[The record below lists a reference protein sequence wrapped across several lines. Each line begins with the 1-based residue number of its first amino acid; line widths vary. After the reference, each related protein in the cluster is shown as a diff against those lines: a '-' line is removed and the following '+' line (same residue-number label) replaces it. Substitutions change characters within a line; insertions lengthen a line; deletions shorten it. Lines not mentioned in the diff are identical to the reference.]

1 MTLRLFLRNQQLR
14 FGTAILC
21 LHLSGCDPPASL
33 FLPTKQDHIKTN
45 GQSPGPA
52 PKIAEHGH
60 QHQEKISTTSSLA
73 EELEM
78 VRQSVQKYEDL
89 EETDMETSLTI
100 AAEAGNFLLK
110 ENNNLKR
117 DIQILSKQKSSLED
131 TFAGLELKLE
141 EMTEQENTFLHK
153 IETLQDKLHETLA
166 QLEKEKQ
173 HRLELQNLFEE
184 NDRMQ
189 TFSLDEQKK

>member
-1 MTLRLFLRNQQLR
+1 MSKNKTTSGPKYPCGICSVGVKFSGIYCTGPCNLWYHAGCVNI
-14 FGTAILC
+14 AEK
-21 LHLSGCDPPASL
+21 HLKKMNKEEIDHWTCKNCNTTSASL
-33 FLPTKQDHIKTN
+33 ILPTKQDHIKTN

-131 TFAGLELKLE
+131 TLAGLELKLE
-141 EMTEQENTFLHK
+141 EMTEQEKNRNPAGK
-153 IETLQDKLHETLA
+153 IA
-166 QLEKEKQ
+166 
-173 HRLELQNLFEE
+173 
-184 NDRMQ
+184 
-189 TFSLDEQKK
+189 